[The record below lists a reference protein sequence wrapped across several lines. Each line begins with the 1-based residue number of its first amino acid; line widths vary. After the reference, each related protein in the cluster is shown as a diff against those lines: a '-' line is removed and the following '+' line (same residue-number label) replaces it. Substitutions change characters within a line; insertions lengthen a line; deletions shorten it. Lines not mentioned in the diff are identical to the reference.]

1 MFYYFVITYSEL
13 SRSLECITHYIT
25 GKAEKISNV
34 YVYNIFFTLSARNIN
49 SLRITRKY
57 RNPSQVTIKDWT
69 SPLPFELFSLLDA
82 LPPPTVPYYLSN
94 LPLSTPPK
102 NWTPN
107 LLTFYLHATKL
118 YYPPPPLLSLSTILP
133 PFSNKPLFH
142 MSPFPPSIRNPV
154 LAYHFLVRSRLLLP
168 SSSKTVVLW
177 SFVLAL
183 RTKIY
188 VFWSLLSV

>member
-82 LPPPTVPYYLSN
+82 LPPPPHCALLSIK
-94 LPLSTPPK
+94 PPSLSTPPK

-118 YYPPPPLLSLSTILP
+118 YYPPPLYFLCLQSSP
-133 PFSNKPLFH
+133 PSRISPSFIWA
-142 MSPFPPSIRNPV
+142 PFPHLLETPSWLIIFLYAPV
-154 LAYHFLVRSRLLLP
+154 
-168 SSSKTVVLW
+168 SSFPQVL
-177 SFVLAL
+177 
-183 RTKIY
+183 KQ
-188 VFWSLLSV
+188 